1 MKKLLSSTAL
11 FALIAGGAA
20 NAEASITEA
29 QSTAE
34 ANAMVLQ
41 QLRTPGT
48 TNAGV
53 SADIDRSDTDERG
66 IWQAMASL
74 DWAPSGEQTEQKRA
88 IKVSPTMYQPG
99 LVVGDESDNQDLPLN
114 ETAFDEAADPNG
126 IDTTVQLLEVADL
139 DEVLQQGSEFTVFAP
154 TNAAFKEVDEKQLNR
169 FVAGY
174 DQDEL
179 EEILKAHIVKGD
191 VSRDQLGTSG
201 KEFTSISDTD
211 LTIREDAIGQIRV
224 ENAFVVA
231 SDTSAD
237 GGTIHIVDKIIQID
251 G

>member
-20 NAEASITEA
+20 HAEASITEA

-41 QLRTPGT
+41 QLRTSGT
-48 TNAGV
+48 TNVVV
-53 SADIDRSDTDERG
+53 SADMDRSKSDKRG
-66 IWQAMASL
+66 IWQAIASL

-99 LVVGDESDNQDLPLN
+99 LVTDEGSDSEELTVN

-126 IDTTVQLLEVADL
+126 IDTMVQLLEVSDL
-139 DEVLQQGSEFTVFAP
+139 DEVLQQDSEFTVFAP
-154 TNAAFKEVDEKQLNR
+154 TNAAFRDVDQKQLNR
-169 FVAGY
+169 FIAGY
-174 DQDEL
+174 DRDRL
-179 EEILKAHIVKGD
+179 EKILKAHIIKGD
-191 VSRDQLGTSG
+191 VPRDQLDTVGT
-201 KEFTSISDTD
+201 EFTSMSDAD

-231 SDTSAD
+231 SDRNAE
-237 GGTIHIVDKIIQID
+237 GGAVHIVDKIIQID

>member
-20 NAEASITEA
+20 HAEASITEA

-48 TNAGV
+48 TSAVV
-53 SADIDRSDTDERG
+53 SADIDRSDSDERG

-99 LVVGDESDNQDLPLN
+99 LITDEVSNDEELTVN

-126 IDTTVQLLEVADL
+126 IDTMVQLLEVSDL
-139 DEVLQQGSEFTVFAP
+139 DEVLQQESEFTVFAP
-154 TNAAFKEVDEKQLNR
+154 TNAAFKEVDKKQLNR

-179 EEILKAHIVKGD
+179 EEILKAHIVKGN
-191 VSRDQLGTSG
+191 VSRDQLDTDGT
-201 KEFTSISDTD
+201 EFTSMSDTD

-231 SDTSAD
+231 SDTSAE
-237 GGTIHIVDKIIQID
+237 GGTVHIVDKIIQID